1 MPPKTQRV
9 SSLLLLACG
18 NLLESAASDKV
29 NSGAS
34 HLSIKQS
41 SRKNGTQSTW
51 RRTILE
57 GGTYVYMHMYVF
69 VCVLVPMYEHICV
82 HTSAYDVEVRS
93 QLHAFLSLFYS

>member
-18 NLLESAASDKV
+18 NLLESAAGDKV
-29 NSGAS
+29 NSEAS
-34 HLSIKQS
+34 HLPIKQG
-41 SRKNGTQSTW
+41 SRKYGTQSTW
-51 RRTILE
+51 RTTILE
-57 GGTYVYMHMYVF
+57 RGTYVYMHRYVF
-69 VCVLVPMYEHICV
+69 VCVLVPMYKDICV